1 MDKEHVN
8 FLNERITN
16 IEPYKIAKGAKQ
28 IMEEF
33 NLKSILQLASNENPS
48 GPSQNVVKLLGSF
61 SSYLSTYITGNELK
75 AKLAKNLNLSE
86 SNITLGNGSTE
97 LLYMIGLGFID
108 SASNVITSQYAYS
121 FYKRIVLA
129 MGASMVTA
137 PARNWACDLDA
148 IKNAITNQTKLII
161 IDNPNNPTGTLIP
174 FSELKNFID
183 TVPENILIVIDEA
196 YHEYVD
202 SNDYSSTVNL
212 VENHPNLIVLRSFSK
227 GYGLAGLRVGYSI
240 SSPHLADILNR
251 IMSPYSVNA
260 LGLMAAQVVLDDQK
274 YLTDSVLLNKQGLQQ
289 LQNGLDELAITYI
302 DSHANF
308 TMVELD
314 GYHPEANQLLL
325 QSGIIIRPLDEYN
338 LTNYYRITVGLPW
351 MNDYLLSVL
360 KSMHA

>member
-1 MDKEHVN
+1 MDKGHVN
-8 FLNERITN
+8 FLNERIST
-16 IEPYKIAKGAKQ
+16 IEPYKIAKGAQQ

-33 NLKSILQLASNENPS
+33 NLTAILQLASNENPS
-48 GPSQNVVKLLGSF
+48 GPSQNVVNVLGSF

-75 AKLAKNLNLSE
+75 AKLAKNLKLSE

-108 SASNVITSQYAYS
+108 STSNVITSQYAYS

-129 MGASMVTA
+129 MGAAMVTA
-137 PARNWACDLDA
+137 PAKNWACDLDA
-148 IKNAITNQTKLII
+148 IKNAINNQTKLII

-174 FSELKNFID
+174 FNELKNFID

-202 SNDYSSTVNL
+202 STDYSSTVDL

-240 SSPHLADILNR
+240 SSPHVADILNR

-260 LGLMAAQVVLDDQK
+260 LGLMAAQTVLDDQQ
-274 YLTDSVLLNKQGLQQ
+274 YLAESVLLNKQGLQQ
-289 LQNGLDELAITYI
+289 LQNGFDNLAINYI
-302 DSHANF
+302 DSCANF
-308 TMVELD
+308 TMVEL
-314 GYHPEANQLLL
+314 GSYHPDANQLLL

-338 LTNYYRITVGLPW
+338 LKNYYRITVGLPW
-351 MNDYLLSVL
+351 MNDYLLTAL
-360 KSMHA
+360 KSMHG